1 MDYLFGNRPLQG
13 QFYCLSASYVLQY
26 TALLA
31 ELVLYDTDIL
41 FSIPLECISSLAPGK
56 KAMSRLISPGNRWR
70 RGGSL
75 RVGFSRTFRTV
86 HIAPPA
92 GAVNQDLFPAA
103 T

>member
-1 MDYLFGNRPLQG
+1 MWITYLVTVLFKHN
-13 QFYCLSASYVLQY
+13 YYLSAPYVLQY

-41 FSIPLECISSLAPGK
+41 FSTPLECISSLAPGI
-56 KAMSRLISPGNRWR
+56 KAMSRLISPGDRWR
-70 RGGSL
+70 GSL

-103 T
+103 I